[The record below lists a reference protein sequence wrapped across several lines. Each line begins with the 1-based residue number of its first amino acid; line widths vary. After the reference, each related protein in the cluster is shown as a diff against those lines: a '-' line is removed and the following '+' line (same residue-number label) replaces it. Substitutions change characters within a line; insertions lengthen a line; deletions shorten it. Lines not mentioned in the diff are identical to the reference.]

1 MDAIVLLRTQHREV
15 EKLFKAVD
23 KGDLSVVPEICA
35 ALEEH
40 ALIEEDV
47 FYPAVRAEV
56 PDEASDILESLEEHL
71 IVKRLV
77 AELREMDPDDEAWS
91 FKQAA
96 SSRTPEQLFEVLAE
110 SITVSDR
117 VVAEALA
124 GPRGSR
130 RWLRAT
136 TTASAC
142 RCAGSCAT

>member
-40 ALIEEDV
+40 ARIEEEV

-56 PDEASDILESLEEHL
+56 PDEVSTILESLEEHL

-77 AELREMDPDDEAWS
+77 AELSQMQRDDDAYEA
-91 FKQAA
+91 KA
-96 SSRTPEQLFEVLAE
+96 TVLAE
-110 SITVSDR
+110 NVRHHVREEEDELFPAVRSALGRKRLVELADEMQRDR
-117 VVAEALA
+117 E
-124 GPRGSR
+124 
-130 RWLRAT
+130 
-136 TTASAC
+136 SAI
-142 RCAGSCAT
+142 A

>member
-23 KGDLSVVPEICA
+23 KGDLSVVAEICA

-77 AELREMDPDDEAWS
+77 AELTEMSPDDEAYEA
-91 FKQAA
+91 KA
-96 SSRTPEQLFEVLAE
+96 TVLAE
-110 SITVSDR
+110 NVRHHVREEEDELFPAVRSALGRKRLVELADEMQRDR
-117 VVAEALA
+117 E
-124 GPRGSR
+124 
-130 RWLRAT
+130 
-136 TTASAC
+136 SAI
-142 RCAGSCAT
+142 A

>member
-40 ALIEEDV
+40 ARIEEDV

-77 AELREMDPDDEAWS
+77 SELSGMQPDDETYEA
-91 FKQAA
+91 KA
-96 SSRTPEQLFEVLAE
+96 TVLAE
-110 SITVSDR
+110 NVRHHVREEEDELFPAVRSALGRKRLVELADEMQRDR
-117 VVAEALA
+117 E
-124 GPRGSR
+124 
-130 RWLRAT
+130 
-136 TTASAC
+136 SAI
-142 RCAGSCAT
+142 A

>member
-77 AELREMDPDDEAWS
+77 AELREMDPDDEAYEA
-91 FKQAA
+91 KA
-96 SSRTPEQLFEVLAE
+96 TVLAE
-110 SITVSDR
+110 NVRHHVREEEDELFP
-117 VVAEALA
+117 VVRSALGRKRLVELAEEM
-124 GPRGSR
+124 R
-130 RWLRAT
+130 RDVVPA
-136 TTASAC
+136 
-142 RCAGSCAT
+142 

>member
-77 AELREMDPDDEAWS
+77 AELREMDPDDEAYEA
-91 FKQAA
+91 KA
-96 SSRTPEQLFEVLAE
+96 TVLAE
-110 SITVSDR
+110 NVRHHVREEEDELFPAVRSALGRKRLVELADEMQRDR
-117 VVAEALA
+117 E
-124 GPRGSR
+124 
-130 RWLRAT
+130 
-136 TTASAC
+136 SAI
-142 RCAGSCAT
+142 A

>member
-40 ALIEEDV
+40 ARIEEEV

-56 PDEASDILESLEEHL
+56 PDEVSTILESLEEHL

-77 AELREMDPDDEAWS
+77 AELSQMQRDDDAYEA
-91 FKQAA
+91 KA
-96 SSRTPEQLFEVLAE
+96 TVLAE
-110 SITVSDR
+110 NVRHHVREEEDELFPAVRSALGRKRLLEIAEEMQRD
-117 VVAEALA
+117 VVPA
-124 GPRGSR
+124 
-130 RWLRAT
+130 
-136 TTASAC
+136 
-142 RCAGSCAT
+142 